1 MTTILKSTTLN
12 STDSIQLIP
21 GTTSQ
26 RPNIFTSII
35 QWTNTGSQAYS
46 VLAGSTPSGITATNW
61 TAPTGVTQI
70 EVLVVAGGG
79 AGGGGTGGGGG
90 AGGIIYNS
98 SFSVIPGNSYTVT
111 VGAGGSPGVSTASG
125 GNGNNSVFGTLTAI
139 GGGGGG
145 GANALGGTGGSG
157 GGSGNSYQTAGGSGT
172 AGQGFNG
179 GAGGVGTGG
188 SGSPY
193 QSGGGGGA
201 GGPGAST
208 FTAATSTSG
217 AYAGGGGP
225 GLNFSISGTPTWYG
239 GGGGGGSDTARVA
252 NSAGAGGIG
261 GGGRG
266 GNGDSG
272 VAGTASTGGGG
283 GGGAN
288 YPSQLA
294 GSAGGSGIVIIK
306 YSVYSDGATDPTG
319 MVRYNDDVKD
329 LEIYQGPALGWVAQD
344 STKNFGGHNLLTYSE
359 QLDNG
364 IYDKQSTITVSANT
378 INAPDGTATAETVA
392 KAASSGYG
400 YLRQTGLTT
409 PTNPTAY
416 TFSVF
421 VKKNTSSTVGI
432 RAAGG
437 LLYDNV
443 TAGSLHQVFNFDSGT
458 FTVTQVGYTSTSAYQ
473 GNGWWRLSVTN
484 IINSTNSSGGWSAG
498 IGIVQP
504 STGAE
509 NWDSTS
515 SGVLSV
521 YAWGFQL
528 EQSSTPGPYVR
539 TLDSKTLVPTSTG
552 GYRYHAYTTVGTSG
566 FSPAVTGDIEV
577 LVVAGGGGG
586 GSSNSGNSGGGGG
599 GAGGVI
605 YSQNYHVIAGR
616 QYTVVVGAGGAG
628 DTYTG
633 STGIHAGTSGSNSQ
647 FGNLIA
653 IGGGFG
659 SGCGAAQSIN
669 PGNGGTGGGAHSCYG
684 SSNPL
689 TNYVNSSTRPV
700 QGNSIIGQGY
710 NGGLGYNGT
719 DQPGEQGGGG
729 GGAGGPGQMAV
740 QTNNT
745 TYGNNGGGGGGGLYF
760 PQFTA
765 WGSPPGF
772 FGGGGGGG
780 MFYAITAGSPGG
792 VGGGGTGGGGNGA
805 ATSFV
810 AAGNGVANTGGGG
823 GGGSAMNGGGNSGGN
838 GGSGI
843 VIIRYKYD

>member
-61 TAPTGVTQI
+61 TAPTGVTQV
-70 EVLVVAGGG
+70 EVLVVGGGG

-90 AGGIIYNS
+90 AGGLIYNS
-98 SFSVIPGNSYTVT
+98 AFVVTPGNSYTVT

-288 YPSQLA
+288 SPSQLA

-344 STKNFGGHNLLTYSE
+344 STKNFGGHNLFPYNTATTTSNWTNTGQMTVTTGQLAPDGSSTAISMVPDTTSNWHRIAYTIVTVQNGSYVTASCYAKANGYNYLHLRLDTSAGTAYTALCFNLSNGTTSSGYFDANSLGNAPAFSAMTSIGNGWYRCTTTVQMSATSTFCGFYVSNSSTASSFTGNGTSGILIWSPQLEQGVTTPGPAVLTYS
-359 QLDNG
+359 
-364 IYDKQSTITVSANT
+364 
-378 INAPDGTATAETVA
+378 
-392 KAASSGYG
+392 
-400 YLRQTGLTT
+400 T
-409 PTNPTAY
+409 P
-416 TFSVF
+416 
-421 VKKNTSSTVGI
+421 
-432 RAAGG
+432 
-437 LLYDNV
+437 
-443 TAGSLHQVFNFDSGT
+443 
-458 FTVTQVGYTSTSAYQ
+458 
-473 GNGWWRLSVTN
+473 
-484 IINSTNSSGGWSAG
+484 
-498 IGIVQP
+498 
-504 STGAE
+504 
-509 NWDSTS
+509 
-515 SGVLSV
+515 
-521 YAWGFQL
+521 
-528 EQSSTPGPYVR
+528 
-539 TLDSKTLVPTSTG
+539 TLVPTSTG

-780 MFYAITAGSPGG
+780 MFYAITAGAPGG
-792 VGGGGTGGGGNGA
+792 VGGGGTGGGGNG
-805 ATSFV
+805 SNSSLL

-823 GGGSAMNGGGNSGGN
+823 GGGSAMNGTGNSGGN